1 MISNRQYWL
10 FMIVAALLTAALASH
25 GIPQSATFALTAEVA
40 TKLAASAG
48 SLLILPA
55 VLVIPWR
62 QVQLTRRNVTNTP
75 LYAGTALFAVMAFV
89 TLIGASLS
97 S

>member
-1 MISNRQYWL
+1 MSNRQYWL
-10 FMIVAALLTAALASH
+10 FMVVAALLTAALASY
-25 GIPQSATFALTAEVA
+25 GIPQSAAFTLTMEGG
-40 TKLAASAG
+40 TKLAAGAG

-62 QVQLTRRNVTNTP
+62 QLQLTRRNVTNTP
-75 LYAGTALFAVMAFV
+75 LYAGTALFAIMAGV
-89 TLIGASLS
+89 TLVGASLS